1 MAMTRHDRMARS
13 YYAYRLREQG
23 YKTYA
28 DLLELFEFWDF
39 DPAEYAYSNPALYI

>member
-28 DLLELFEFWDF
+28 DLLELFEFSCLKKYLIQ
-39 DPAEYAYSNPALYI
+39 P